1 MSRADYEKL
10 KKNENDSTVTD
21 IQLTTDGVKDFGYG
35 QPYSTLNTD
44 TLCNG
49 KRKRAYGLWSPDSR
63 YFLTNISDDRN
74 VKELWVINSVA
85 EPRPTLETYKYQMPG
100 EKEAR
105 RTCLPLR
112 YDRQLT
118 QRNRHK
124 KIQKPDHITRLHYHT
139 VTVREACT
147 TSLTVWLGDNNRF
160 FLTRSSRDLHRIDI
174 CSYTIGSDTIV
185 PVIEERMNTY
195 QEVRPL
201 GAIAGGKELVQW
213 SERDGWAHLYLYD
226 DKGNLKRRLTEGSRG
241 TSTTS
246 SISTNLRA
254 PCISQPWDA
263 RKTSTPTTSISTASA
278 STAAFGAQAR
288 LRIILSFAHSRR

>member
-100 EKEAR
+100 EKR
-105 RTCLPLR
+105 LPK
-112 YDRQLT
+112 
-118 QRNRHK
+118 NM
-124 KIQKPDHITRLHYHT
+124 
-139 VTVREACT
+139 
-147 TSLTVWLGDNNRF
+147 S
-160 FLTRSSRDLHRIDI
+160 
-174 CSYTIGSDTIV
+174 
-185 PVIEERMNTY
+185 
-195 QEVRPL
+195 
-201 GAIAGGKELVQW
+201 
-213 SERDGWAHLYLYD
+213 
-226 DKGNLKRRLTEGSRG
+226 
-241 TSTTS
+241 TS
-246 SISTNLRA
+246 SI
-254 PCISQPWDA
+254 
-263 RKTSTPTTSISTASA
+263 
-278 STAAFGAQAR
+278 
-288 LRIILSFAHSRR
+288 